1 MKRRRVKNKVLKTIT
16 AIVGVLWL
24 FSACSLDSISNI
36 PIIVNLLCT
45 GWIFLIFL
53 ANKED

>member
-36 PIIVNLLCT
+36 PIIVNLICT